1 MRADRL
7 LRLLQL
13 LRRRAVDG
21 VDSASPAAAAAAAAG
36 AAKID
41 WRRDG
46 QREGGGEAAVWRTRP
61 DTQFT
66 GCTHAASG

>member
-1 MRADRL
+1 MRAARL

-21 VDSASPAAAAAAAAG
+21 VDSASPAAAAAAAGG
-36 AAKID
+36 AKMD

>member
-1 MRADRL
+1 MRAARL

-21 VDSASPAAAAAAAAG
+21 VDSASPAAAG
-36 AAKID
+36 AAKMD

-66 GCTHAASG
+66 GCTHAALG

>member
-1 MRADRL
+1 MRAARL

-21 VDSASPAAAAAAAAG
+21 VDSASPAAAAAAG
-36 AAKID
+36 AAKMD

>member
-1 MRADRL
+1 MRAARL

-21 VDSASPAAAAAAAAG
+21 VVSASPAAAAAAG
-36 AAKID
+36 AAKMD

-46 QREGGGEAAVWRTRP
+46 QREGGGEATVWRTRP

>member
-1 MRADRL
+1 MRAARL

-21 VDSASPAAAAAAAAG
+21 MDSASPAAAAAAG
-36 AAKID
+36 AANMD

-46 QREGGGEAAVWRTRP
+46 QREGGGEAAVWRARP